1 MDMSGLIFVA
11 LAAVWAVVLIPMAL
25 RHHDEAAR
33 TRAVDNFSDDLRVV
47 ARREAV
53 NTRESRLV
61 VPSRLRRTPSTEAS
75 ATTTATDAA
84 PSPSAAGAAGA
95 TGATTDRPVAGQ
107 PSVPA
112 PRRTGPRD
120 GRPAVPVRAIPAQR
134 RASARRAHRAAAR
147 AAAKRRRV
155 VLGLLLLVT
164 LGVSVG
170 SLTGVLLPWAPAVP
184 AAVVVGF
191 LALARVLA
199 RRELRAW
206 QAVVGAEEETAAPQ
220 APAAPLV
227 VADLPRFSPAIT
239 VPVVPPVSVV
249 SGLDDTAGVPVGL
262 AAAAPSTPV
271 EGLWDPLP
279 VTLPTYVTK
288 PRAHRSVRTIDLLE
302 PGVVSSGRN
311 AADSALV
318 AEAAT
323 ARPAQAEQHRDR
335 AVGS

>member
-1 MDMSGLIFVA
+1 MDLSGLIFVA

-53 NTRESRLV
+53 TARESRLV
-61 VPSRLRRTPSTEAS
+61 VPSRLRRTTSADAS
-75 ATTTATDAA
+75 ASSSHSLPASPLPA
-84 PSPSAAGAAGA
+84 PSPAEAAPATASLPVGSADG
-95 TGATTDRPVAGQ
+95 
-107 PSVPA
+107 VPA
-112 PRRTGPRD
+112 PRRSGPRD
-120 GRPAVPVRAIPAQR
+120 GRQAAPVRAIPGQR
-134 RASARRAHRAAAR
+134 RAAAHRAAAR

-155 VLGLLLLVT
+155 VLGVLLLIT
-164 LGVSVG
+164 AGVGVG
-170 SLTGVLLPWAPAVP
+170 SLTGLLQPWAPAIP

-191 LALARVLA
+191 LALARALV
-199 RRELRAW
+199 RREQRSW
-206 QAVVGAEEETAAPQ
+206 QDVVGRGSAPTQ
-220 APAAPLV
+220 PLAPAAPLV
-227 VADLPRFSPAIT
+227 VADLPRFAPSIT
-239 VPVVPPVSVV
+239 VPVVPPVQVV
-249 SGLDDTAGVPVGL
+249 SGLDDTAGVPVGITAVTVD
-262 AAAAPSTPV
+262 AAA

-323 ARPAQAEQHRDR
+323 AMPAQAEQQRDR
-335 AVGS
+335 AVGG